1 MAQAEPR
8 PIDTTGVVLFAVPM
22 AILTISG
29 WVGDVLAPSLVNDN
43 PLLLVALNPRLRN
56 LVLASPETA
65 VVPFM
70 TVSIVR
76 LVVSDPVFFW
86 FGRRYGDVAIR
97 WMEKRVGQG
106 AFIVLWLERMFGKSA
121 HVMVAVV
128 PNAWICL
135 LAGTTR
141 MRVWVFVLLNVG
153 GTVVRVSLV
162 RVLGDVYAKPILSF
176 NHWIGEHRLQL
187 TALSFTIVVIA
198 IWRQSRKGKRALE
211 TPSDLAEELV
221 EAQVDP
227 RLGDR
232 GSRRRQPGRSDTPSA
247 RPSSTGRPPPRT
259 RRSHPASRRSPCT
272 SSTTSASRVH
282 CGP

>member
-1 MAQAEPR
+1 MAETAPR

-29 WVGDVLAPSLVNDN
+29 WVGDAIAPSLVNDN
-43 PLLLVALNPRLRN
+43 PLLLIALNPRLRN

-70 TVSIVR
+70 TVSILR
-76 LVVSDPVFFW
+76 LVVSDPIFFW

-97 WMEKRVGQG
+97 WMENRVGQG
-106 AFIVLWLERMFGKSA
+106 AFIVLWLERAFRRSA

-153 GTVVRVSLV
+153 GTVFRVTLV
-162 RVLGDVYAKPILSF
+162 RWLGDVYADPILSF
-176 NHWIGEHRLQL
+176 NKWIGEHRLQL
-187 TALSFTIVVIA
+187 TLLTFTIVALA
-198 IWRQSRKGKRALE
+198 ILRQTRKGKPALE
-211 TPSDLAEELV
+211 TPGDLAEELV
-221 EAQVDP
+221 EAHQEADDE
-227 RLGDR
+227 G
-232 GSRRRQPGRSDTPSA
+232 T
-247 RPSSTGRPPPRT
+247 
-259 RRSHPASRRSPCT
+259 PAS
-272 SSTTSASRVH
+272 
-282 CGP
+282 